1 MAEEAETQEN
11 GTLRGDIFTRYTMG
25 QGTWGDIGPSIAG
38 VDRSTGRQ
46 SATQEDTSA
55 DEGEGPGERE
65 DFWDEEGLQ
74 DGHSEYEQDVN
85 GTTWNEMRDR
95 YPEELEAFAN
105 EHDGADTSS
114 EAGTLSEELHRDLS
128 AASASADVPILEQLW
143 LKYGV
148 RRGAQS
154 IVEGGGTG
162 DGDGGRKGGR
172 RTAGIAGGDG
182 TAQGISTS
190 PAVLFEKAV
199 NKLRPVTPLMVAAAA
214 GSEACV
220 SWLLLH
226 GACAG
231 LRCAVCLCVLVPVCV
246 CARARASLSL
256 THTHTHTRTHTPTH
270 HARTHKCT
278 HVQRAGQDDKPAH
291 SRSQRPRASVPDTAS
306 RRFLIYVL
314 MCVLI
319 CVLMCVLICVLML
332 SLCVTLCVSVLV
344 RMFIFVC
351 DLTRVSGMSS
361 RRFIIYVLMCVL
373 VGVLMCVLVC
383 LRTNVWTNTGTLS
396 CVSVFVHT

>member
-172 RTAGIAGGDG
+172 RTAGVAGGDG

-246 CARARASLSL
+246 CVCARARISLSH
-256 THTHTHTRTHTPTH
+256 THTHTHAHIHPHTMR
-270 HARTHKCT
+270 ARTNAPTCRGPGKTTSLHIAAASG
-278 HVQRAGQDDKPAH
+278 HVQVCQTLLRAG
-291 SRSQRPRASVPDTAS
+291 SSYT
-306 RRFLIYVL
+306 
-314 MCVLI
+314 
-319 CVLMCVLICVLML
+319 
-332 SLCVTLCVSVLV
+332 SLCVSLYVS
-344 RMFIFVC
+344 
-351 DLTRVSGMSS
+351 
-361 RRFIIYVLMCVL
+361 
-373 VGVLMCVLVC
+373 
-383 LRTNVWTNTGTLS
+383 S
-396 CVSVFVHT
+396 CVSLYVSLCCPYV